1 MNGIFLRRSGKFLLK
16 PGDGGASDAQV
27 AMVQQELEQLGFA
40 LAPEA
45 LERLQ
50 TQSPEQLARCLR
62 ELRPALAKM
71 TGAHRQLRPLFP
83 DFPVGVLRVEE
94 VQLYQRAMFH
104 YVTRLQLHAIEPEPS
119 PPLRGGRALRLI
131 GLGTSEEFEAVCT
144 RLAASPTS
152 LSQQDKDDLGWFV
165 GQYREHVL
173 RMLPE
178 SIPFKE
184 NFAFIAAALLRR
196 APGARS
202 EAFVRERLATATD
215 ALRVAVAFSEGD
227 VSLAEPTR
235 FGRFPRAVRRLLL
248 QALEAC
254 GDPTEDMLRWKERW
268 KRLGERLH
276 PGEYRERLPATW
288 NAFLTLREDRP
299 FERFNSAIERDLR
312 EGRGDAAAQRLSQ
325 RPGELAR
332 RLDHLL
338 RSGAGSD
345 EVLRRFQ
352 AAAPRVSTPVL
363 LQLHSHLRHRGRA
376 PLRVFFPKGDT
387 ARAWGAR
394 DRRAPLPPGTAEAGA
409 AICADALRAR
419 FAERAQLGRCWIDPA
434 LRELRAPLAQRAASR
449 SLRTLT
455 RGSRLALP
463 DARFMRLFLWWKNGR
478 SRTDIDLS
486 AAFFDREFRFLD
498 TISYYNLRGYGGHH
512 SGDVVDAPN
521 GAAEFIDLDLPRLRE
536 SGIGFVAVSI
546 HSFTEQP
553 YCDLPECF
561 AGWMAREDIASGEPF
576 EARTVHDRIDLA
588 SKQNSCLPFLLDL
601 ERAQAVWCDVGI
613 GGHPRWNNAANQLS
627 GISLILRAM
636 EYDASPDLYSLFELH
651 AHARGSPVAERA
663 QADTVF
669 AADGDVDPFDVDRIR
684 AEFL

>member
-1 MNGIFLRRSGKFLLK
+1 MNGIFLRRRHKFQLK
-16 PGDGGASDAQV
+16 PGDGGASAVQV
-27 AMVQQELEQLGFA
+27 AMVQRELEQLGFA
-40 LAPEA
+40 LTPQA
-45 LERLQ
+45 LERLH
-50 TQSPEQLARCLR
+50 TQSPAQLAQCLR

-71 TGAHRQLRPLFP
+71 TGAHRTLRPLFP
-83 DFPVGVLRVEE
+83 DFPAGVLRVEE
-94 VQLYQRAMFH
+94 AELYQRAMLH
-104 YVTRLQLHAIEPEPS
+104 YVTRLQLHEQQPEPT

-131 GLGTSEEFEAVCT
+131 DLGSREEFEAVCT

-178 SIPFKE
+178 RIPFKE
-184 NFAFIAAALLRR
+184 NFAYIAAALLRR
-196 APGARS
+196 APSPLS

-215 ALRVAVAFSEGD
+215 VLRVAVAWCEGD

-235 FGRFPRAVRRLLL
+235 FRRFPRALRRLLL

-254 GDPTEDMLRWKERW
+254 GDPTEDMLRWQERW
-268 KRLGERLH
+268 KRLGEYLH
-276 PGEYRERLPATW
+276 PGDYRERLPATW
-288 NAFLTLREDRP
+288 NAFQTLREDRA
-299 FERFNSAIERDLR
+299 FERFNSAVERDLAA
-312 EGRGDAAAQRLSQ
+312 GRGDDALLRLSA

-338 RSGAGSD
+338 RSGAD
-345 EVLRRFQ
+345 TEQVLQRLRS
-352 AAAPRVSTPVL
+352 AAPRVAAPL
-363 LQLHSHLRHRGRA
+363 LLRLHSHFRHRGRA

-387 ARAWGAR
+387 ARAWGTR
-394 DRRAPLPPGTAEAGA
+394 DRRAPLPDGAADAGM
-409 AICADALRAR
+409 AICAQALRER
-419 FAERAQLGRCWIDPA
+419 FAERAPLGDCWIDPA

-455 RGSRLALP
+455 RGSRVALP
-463 DARFMRLFLWWKNGR
+463 DARFVRLFLWWTNGR

-486 AAFFDREFRFLD
+486 AAFFDREFGFVD

-512 SGDVVDAPN
+512 SGDIVDAPK
-521 GAAEFIDLDLPRLRE
+521 GAAEFIDLELPLLRE
-536 SGIGFVAVSI
+536 RGIGYVAVSI
-546 HSFTEQP
+546 HSYTEQP

-561 AGWMAREDIASGEPF
+561 AGWMARSDIDSGEPF
-576 EARTVHDRIDLA
+576 EARTVHDRVDLA
-588 SKQNSCLPFLLDL
+588 SRQNSCLPFVLGL
-601 ERAQAVWCDVGI
+601 ERGQAVWCDVGI
-613 GGHPRWNNAANQLS
+613 GGNPRWNNAANQLS

-636 EYDASPDLYSLFELH
+636 EYDASPDLYTLFELH
-651 AHARGSPVAERA
+651 AQARGRLVSERA
-663 QADTVF
+663 QAATVF

>member
-1 MNGIFLRRSGKFLLK
+1 MNGIFLRRNGKFLLK
-16 PGDGGASDAQV
+16 PGAGGASAAQV
-27 AMVQQELEQLGFA
+27 TMVQQELEQLGFA
-40 LAPEA
+40 LTPDA

-50 TQSPEQLARCLR
+50 TQSLEQLARCLR

-71 TGAHRQLRPLFP
+71 IGAHRTLRPLFP

-94 VQLYQRAMFH
+94 VELYQRAMFH
-104 YVTRLQLHAIEPEPS
+104 YVTRLQLHAQHPEPA

-131 GLGTSEEFEAVCT
+131 GLGDSEEFEAICT

-152 LSQQDKDDLGWFV
+152 LSQQDKDDLNWFV

-178 SIPFKE
+178 RIPFKE
-184 NFAFIAAALLRR
+184 NFAVIAAALLKR

-215 ALRVAVAFSEGD
+215 ALRVAVAWSEGD
-227 VSLAEPTR
+227 VSLAEPAR
-235 FGRFPRAVRRLLL
+235 FARFPRSLRRLLL

-276 PGEYRERLPATW
+276 PGDYRETLPATW
-288 NAFLTLREDRP
+288 NAFQTLREDRP
-299 FERFNSAIERDLR
+299 FESFNATIERDLR
-312 EGRGDAAAQRLSQ
+312 EGRGDAAAQRLSA

-338 RSGAGSD
+338 RSGAGAD
-345 EVLRRFQ
+345 EVLRRFRD
-352 AAAPRVSTPVL
+352 AAPRVSTPVL

-376 PLRVFFPKGDT
+376 PLRVFFPKGDA
-387 ARAWGAR
+387 ARAWGRR
-394 DRRAPLPPGTAEAGA
+394 DLRAALPDGA
-409 AICADALRAR
+409 AVAALASCREVLIER
-419 FAERAQLGRCWIDPA
+419 FAERAPLGPCWIDPA
-434 LRELRAPLAQRAASR
+434 LRELRAPLAQRSASR

-455 RGSRLALP
+455 RGSRVALP
-463 DARFMRLFLWWKNGR
+463 DSRYIRLFLWWKNGR
-478 SRTDIDLS
+478 DRTDIDLS
-486 AAFFDREFRFLD
+486 AAFFDRDFRFID

-512 SGDVVDAPN
+512 SGDIVDAPN
-521 GAAEFIDLDLPRLRE
+521 GAAEFIDLDLPLLRE
-536 SGIGFVAVSI
+536 RGVGYVAVSI
-546 HSFTEQP
+546 HSFTQEP

-561 AGWMAREDIASGEPF
+561 AGWMARADIGSGEPF
-576 EARTVHDRIDLA
+576 EARTVHDRVDLA
-588 SKQNSCLPFLLDL
+588 SKQTSCMPFLLDL
-601 ERAQAVWCDVGI
+601 ERAQAVWCDLGI
-613 GGHPRWNNAANQLS
+613 GGRPRWNNANNQLS

-636 EYDASPDLYSLFELH
+636 EYDAAPDLYSLFELH
-651 AHARGSPVAERA
+651 ALARGGLADERS
-663 QADTVF
+663 QARTVF
-669 AADGDVDPFDVDRIR
+669 AQDGDVDPFAVDRIR